1 MGIKRRYYMNYYNK
15 RTTFARLT
23 INGGKA
29 TRLCSTSGL
38 GTETIHYDKGTAE
51 KFFSGWEA
59 ELKYKGYSAVSQD
72 HIVRHYRKIQE
83 FLEEKSLVYLF
94 GACDE
99 EEYEF
104 WAQQAKL
111 IEQECPEVLK
121 K

>member
-1 MGIKRRYYMNYYNK
+1 MGIKRRYYMNYHNK

-99 EEYEF
+99 ENMSF
-104 WAQQAKL
+104 GRNRPNSSSRNA
-111 IEQECPEVLK
+111 PRF
-121 K
+121 